1 MLEIDKNQAVFRV
14 ETMEEKLV
22 RAMAWRRFYTL
33 LLTAFALVA
42 LVLAV
47 VGVYS
52 VMAYSVNQRTREIGI
67 RMALGAKQTDVVWM
81 VMRDVLL
88 LVAVGLAIGVPASMA
103 LARVVQSQLFGLTAH
118 DPSTLFLATGALAL
132 VACLAGYIPAIRAS
146 RLDPMNA
153 LRYE

>member
-1 MLEIDKNQAVFRV
+1 
-14 ETMEEKLV
+14 
-22 RAMAWRRFYTL
+22 
-33 LLTAFALVA
+33 
-42 LVLAV
+42 
-47 VGVYS
+47 
-52 VMAYSVNQRTREIGI
+52 
-67 RMALGAKQTDVVWM
+67 MALGAKQTDVVWM